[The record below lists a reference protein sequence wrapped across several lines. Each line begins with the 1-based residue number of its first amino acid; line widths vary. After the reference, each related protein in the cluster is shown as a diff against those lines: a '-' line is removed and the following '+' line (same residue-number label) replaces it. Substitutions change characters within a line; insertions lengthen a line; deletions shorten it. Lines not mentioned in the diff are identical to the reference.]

1 MFCNKCGNQLLPGA
15 MFCGV
20 CGAKQEIAEALNE
33 ATADLNAAT
42 AQVTETVAAV
52 PEQAA
57 AVATEA
63 TAATEQVAATAA
75 AAVETIPEQAAAV
88 VAETAESIPETPV
101 IPEAPVY
108 QQPVFEQ
115 PVAPAPAAPEAPVY
129 QQPVFEQPVAPAPA
143 APEAPVYQQPA
154 APEAPVYQ
162 QPAAPEAP
170 VYQQPAA
177 PVYQQP
183 AAPEQPMYQQPVYQQ
198 PTAPVYPQQ
207 AAPMYQQ
214 PYQAPGY
221 PQPAAPAKKKSK
233 APVIIICIFLILA
246 ILVGSGI
253 AYLTFFDKNGEKKL
267 FGIDLNIF
275 DFSQLSAKEK
285 EAFQELVE
293 PIDEAFAGLS
303 ARKFKKNLA
312 DYAVDYACRM
322 FGSDDVEDMLEK
334 NYDKYLKKAC
344 GGVAEV
350 TSEKAYL
357 MYEIKDTDGL
367 RGKIKKE
374 MGATVEIKK
383 AYLVENI
390 CEYTGSEG
398 KQLMSDLY
406 IFYNDGDEWNILLIG
421 ENSLKAFGLE

>member
-162 QPAAPEAP
+162 QPAAP
-170 VYQQPAA
+170 
-177 PVYQQP
+177 VYQQP

-198 PTAPVYPQQ
+198 PIAPVYPQQ

-267 FGIDLNIF
+267 FGINLNIF

-285 EAFQELVE
+285 KAFQELVE

-344 GGVAEV
+344 GGDAEV

>member
-162 QPAAPEAP
+162 QPAAP
-170 VYQQPAA
+170 
-177 PVYQQP
+177 VYQQP

-285 EAFQELVE
+285 KAFQELVE

-344 GGVAEV
+344 GGAAEV

>member
-75 AAVETIPEQAAAV
+75 ATVETIPEQAAAV

-162 QPAAPEAP
+162 Q
-170 VYQQPAA
+170 

-285 EAFQELVE
+285 KAFQELVE

-322 FGSDDVEDMLEK
+322 FGSDNVEDMLEK

-344 GGVAEV
+344 GDVAEV

>member
-129 QQPVFEQPVAPAPA
+129 QQPVFEQPVAPA
-143 APEAPVYQQPA
+143 PA

-344 GGVAEV
+344 GGAAEV

>member
-1 MFCNKCGNQLLPGA
+1 
-15 MFCGV
+15 
-20 CGAKQEIAEALNE
+20 
-33 ATADLNAAT
+33 
-42 AQVTETVAAV
+42 
-52 PEQAA
+52 
-57 AVATEA
+57 
-63 TAATEQVAATAA
+63 
-75 AAVETIPEQAAAV
+75 
-88 VAETAESIPETPV
+88 
-101 IPEAPVY
+101 
-108 QQPVFEQ
+108 
-115 PVAPAPAAPEAPVY
+115 
-129 QQPVFEQPVAPAPA
+129 
-143 APEAPVYQQPA
+143 
-154 APEAPVYQ
+154 
-162 QPAAPEAP
+162 
-170 VYQQPAA
+170 
-177 PVYQQP
+177 
-183 AAPEQPMYQQPVYQQ
+183 MYQQPVYQQ

-344 GGVAEV
+344 GGDAEV